1 MIRIKTEEQYEL
13 LLKKVNQLM
22 DLVDENT
29 PVNDPNLVE
38 LNILTDLVEEYENA
52 HYPIGTPSLVD
63 VLKLRMYE
71 MDLTQNKLAE
81 IIGVSAS
88 RVSEYLSGKSEPTF
102 EVAKNIHKKLN
113 ISANIILQ

>member
-1 MIRIKTEEQYEL
+1 M
-13 LLKKVNQLM
+13 
-22 DLVDENT
+22 
-29 PVNDPNLVE
+29 E
-38 LNILTDLVEEYENA
+38 LNFLTDSVEEYEKI
-52 HYPIGTPSLVD
+52 HLPIGMPSLAD

-71 MDLTQNKLAE
+71 MNLTQNKLAE

>member
-1 MIRIKTEEQYEL
+1 MIRIKTEEQYEM
-13 LLKKVNQLM
+13 LLKKIDELM
-22 DLVDENT
+22 DAVDENT
-29 PVNDPNLVE
+29 PANSPDVME
-38 LNILTDLVEEYENA
+38 LNILTDLVEEYESI
-52 HYPIGTPSLVD
+52 HYPIETPSLVD

-81 IIGVSAS
+81 LIGVSAS

-113 ISANIILQ
+113 ISASIILQ